1 MILTSNFSQYTAF
14 QHKQGEEN
22 GEPSPKRQQSSKI
35 TTRRAVETKQ
45 DSLNDKR
52 EQSEEAYWDS
62 LLNGED
68 YNLNAV

>member
-1 MILTSNFSQYTAF
+1 MLKPANFNDSEIIHQF
-14 QHKQGEEN
+14 QAKKKKLR
-22 GEPSPKRQQSSKI
+22 PSRW
-35 TTRRAVETKQ
+35 RDVEAKQ
-45 DSLNDKR
+45 DKLNAER